1 MIIKK
6 IFVGMSCFAIAMSMV
21 ACSNSDSST
30 TTSSSSVSESTIDIT
45 NNDVVK
51 NMLKNVENAESV
63 VSTLDVKINTTMSSG
78 DDSVEVPMSISGTN
92 TKYGDTIYAE
102 ITSTED
108 LTSLGQ
114 SKMTSITKQYSTKN
128 EDGTHTVYSNISDG
142 EQDSG
147 WIISDSDSG
156 EYMMDSMKTFRD
168 SADKATVSDLDDGT
182 HKITIA
188 LSDMKSDDTEKLT
201 MGMGTNGDYV
211 IYVDKDYYP
220 TKIAIE
226 NFDTSE
232 LNESLSSES
241 DTGVNSVDMSFEFNI
256 TFDKWNSADKIEIP
270 QDVIDSAVKKNSEK

>member
-45 NNDVVK
+45 DNDVVK

>member
-45 NNDVVK
+45 DNDVVK

-78 DDSVEVPMSISGTN
+78 DDSVEVPMTISGTN
-92 TKYGDTIYAE
+92 TKYGDIIYAE
-102 ITSTED
+102 ITSVED

-226 NFDTSE
+226 NFDASE
-232 LNESLSSES
+232 LNESFSSES